1 MVGTSRF
8 LRLLLVLAV
17 VLAASLIGILTR
29 PPGLLATFWCANAI
43 LLGMMVRWPVL
54 IEWRTWIAAAVGYV
68 CADLITGNSLS
79 LALQL
84 NGANLAGVT
93 LGVLVLYY
101 LKRTPF
107 RLVESQSLVW
117 MVFVSFVAATGTAA
131 TAGAL
136 DRLLRGQSFADT
148 FFHWGATEVM
158 AYLLVLPLILTL
170 SIPSSLAEF
179 RRKLTARTV
188 AALSVPLLAT
198 AACVPIALSIEGPIA
213 LVLPIPALLWCAT
226 RISVPS
232 TAFVSVVWSV
242 WSLMMAGSG
251 RLDIGD
257 QAASTWNEDVITSIA
272 VTLIALGPIAVAC
285 ATEERR
291 AAERE
296 LFLAVEFDHLTG
308 VLSRGAFLG
317 HAEAELADAARTQ
330 SPVGLLMLDLDHFKS
345 INDTHGHMTG
355 DSVLANF
362 AERAADRL
370 SDGDLIGRLGGEEFA
385 VLLPDC
391 SYARAIDVA
400 EAVRGAQVEYSAESD
415 VTSTV
420 SVGVAWVDHATPA
433 LSTLMSVADEALYDA
448 KRAGRNLVKVHR
460 VGNDTVPQRN
470 SEPDTVTRT
479 YRKPAV
485 PRTIRR
491 GFGREGVVDGR

>member
-1 MVGTSRF
+1 MARKSRF
-8 LRLLLVLAV
+8 LRLLPVLSV
-17 VLAASLIGILTR
+17 VLVASLIGILTR

-54 IEWRTWIAAAVGYV
+54 IEWPTWIAAAVGYV
-68 CADLITGNSLS
+68 CADLVTGNSLS

-93 LGVLVLYY
+93 VGVLVLHY

-107 RLVESQSLVW
+107 RLVDSQSLVW
-117 MVFVSFVAATGTAA
+117 MVFVSFAAATTTAA

-136 DRLLRGQSFADT
+136 GQVLGGQSFTYT
-148 FFHWGATEVM
+148 FVHWGSTEVM
-158 AYLLVLPLILTL
+158 AYLLVLPLILTFT
-170 SIPSSLAEF
+170 IPASLAEF
-179 RRKLTARTV
+179 RRTLTVETV
-188 AALSVPLLAT
+188 ATMSVPLLAT
-198 AACVPIALSIEGPIA
+198 AACVPIALNIEGPIA

-257 QAASTWNEDVITSIA
+257 QATSSWNEDVITSIA

-317 HAEAELADAARTQ
+317 HAESELADAARTQ

-362 AERAADRL
+362 AERAAARL

-385 VLLPDC
+385 ILLPNC
-391 SYARAIDVA
+391 SFTRAVDVA

-420 SVGVAWVDHATPA
+420 SVGVAWVDHATPT
-433 LSTLMSVADEALYDA
+433 LTTLMSVADEALYDA
-448 KRAGRNLVKVHR
+448 KRGGRNLVKVR
-460 VGNDTVPQRN
+460 QVGNDALPQQN

-485 PRTIRR
+485 PRTIRQ
-491 GFGREGVVDGR
+491 GFHREGVVDGR